1 MYGETTP
8 NSAAALMYG
17 EIIPK
22 LIIIITVRFLLYK
35 LGIDGRLTEKCPTVT
50 LSDSLLN
57 MIIIKNTVCLNI
69 TKSLYA

>member
-22 LIIIITVRFLLYK
+22 LIIIIIGNSYSINLVLV
-35 LGIDGRLTEKCPTVT
+35 I
-50 LSDSLLN
+50 S
-57 MIIIKNTVCLNI
+57 
-69 TKSLYA
+69 